1 MTPSDTKAIV
11 TSPFLQNIIT
21 YVYNLTKTSKKVDE
35 NLDKLFFQFIWNG
48 KTDRIC
54 RCQVVESPSDDELVH
69 LYSNIK
75 SLG

>member
-35 NLDKLFFQFIWNG
+35 NLDKLFFQFIYNG
-48 KTDRIC
+48 TTDRIC
-54 RCQVVESPSDDELVH
+54 RCQVVENPSDDKFVH
-69 LYSNIK
+69 LYSHIK